1 MAAKQRRNRSVLI
14 GRLKIAGGAMSDT
27 VKPDTTRPG
36 GSELVIENSDLRRNA
51 IGLTGALMQNIT
63 HIAPAIAAL
72 FFTQAVVG
80 FAGEAAPLAYFFG
93 VIVVLM
99 LGSTLVQLSKHMP
112 SAGGYYTYVSRALHP
127 RAGFITS
134 WMYVLY
140 APIAGGPGY
149 AYLGYILQQE
159 LKTNYSISV
168 PWLWW
173 VCVLVGTFTVAI
185 LQHRGIKISAQTML
199 ILGGLEMIIV
209 FVLSV
214 WGLFD
219 PGKGGFTFQVFDISK
234 RLTVEGFA
242 LAVVFSIQGLTG
254 WEGAAPL
261 AEETRD
267 PRRNVP
273 RATMMSICILGV
285 FLIISYSGQI
295 MGWGVDRLGSL
306 PGAADLP
313 GLVLAHRFWGG
324 AWVIL
329 LLALFN
335 SVLAVGLATANV
347 GTRMWYRM
355 AKGGSLPKPL
365 AKVDP
370 RFKTPTNA
378 ILVQVVIALITG
390 LGVGA
395 WIGAEKDFLL
405 VDGLV
410 LVMAVLFVYVIANV
424 AVFWYYLFQRRSDFN
439 ILLHIIFPLISTG
452 ALIYALVY
460 SFIPFPASPYKWAP
474 LIDGIWLALGLAVLA
489 IMWIRKSDSW
499 LQTAGAALGEETKY
513 SVQDEAAPSG

>member
-1 MAAKQRRNRSVLI
+1 
-14 GRLKIAGGAMSDT
+14 MSDIASPGT
-27 VKPDTTRPG
+27 MRPSSG
-36 GSELVIENSDLRRNA
+36 EPVFEGTDLRRDA
-51 IGLTGALMQNIT
+51 IGLIGATMQNIT

-80 FAGEAAPLAYFFG
+80 FTGEAAPLAYLLG

-99 LGSTLVQLSKHMP
+99 LGSTLAQLSKHMP

-127 RAGFITS
+127 RVGFLTS

-140 APIAGGPGY
+140 APLAGGPIY
-149 AYLGYILQQE
+149 AFFGFILANE
-159 LKTNYSISV
+159 LKSNYQINV

-173 VCVLVGTFTVAI
+173 VCVLVGAPFIAF
-185 LQHRGIKISAQTML
+185 LQHRGIRISVRAML
-199 ILGGLEMIIV
+199 ILGSLEMLV
-209 FVLSV
+209 VLVLSI
-214 WGLFD
+214 WGFAS
-219 PGKGGFTFQVFDISK
+219 PGPGGFTFSVFDFSK
-234 RLTVEGFA
+234 KVSVEGFA

-267 PRRNVP
+267 PKRNVP
-273 RATMMSICILGV
+273 RATMLSIIILGV
-285 FLIISYSGQI
+285 LLVIAYWGQI
-295 MGWGVDRLGSL
+295 LGWGVNKLSAL
-306 PGAADLP
+306 PGSSELP

-324 AWVIL
+324 VWWIL
-329 LLALFN
+329 LLAFLN
-335 SVLAVGLATANV
+335 TVIAVCLATANV

-365 AKVDP
+365 AKVNP
-370 RFKTPTNA
+370 KYQTPTNA
-378 ILVQVVIALITG
+378 ILVQLALSLVSG

-395 WIGAEKDFLL
+395 WIGADKSFFL

-424 AVFWYYLFQRRSDFN
+424 AVFAYYGWQRRSEFN
-439 ILLHIIFPLISTG
+439 ILLHIVFPLISTA

-474 LIDGIWLALGLAVLA
+474 LIDGIWLALGIAVLA
-489 IMWIRKSDSW
+489 VMWFRRNDAW
-499 LQTAGAALGEETKY
+499 LRTAGAALGEEKETA
-513 SVQDEAAPSG
+513 EAAASG

>member
-1 MAAKQRRNRSVLI
+1 
-14 GRLKIAGGAMSDT
+14 MSDT
-27 VKPDTTRPG
+27 VSPNTMQPSSGEPVFEST
-36 GSELVIENSDLRRNA
+36 DLRRNA

-80 FAGEAAPLAYFFG
+80 FTGEAAPLAYLLG

-127 RAGFITS
+127 RAGFLTS

-140 APIAGGPGY
+140 APLAGGPIYGY
-149 AYLGYILQQE
+149 FGFILASE
-159 LKTNYSISV
+159 LKSNYQINV

-173 VCVLVGTFTVAI
+173 VCVLVGAPLIAF
-185 LQHRGIKISAQTML
+185 LQHRGIRISAQLML
-199 ILGGLEMIIV
+199 ILGSLEILIV
-209 FVLSV
+209 LALSIS
-214 WGLFD
+214 GFAS
-219 PGKGGFTFQVFDISK
+219 PGPGGFTFSVFDFAKKTS
-234 RLTVEGFA
+234 LEGFA

-273 RATMMSICILGV
+273 RATMLSICILGV
-285 FLIISYSGQI
+285 LLIIAYWGQI
-295 MGWGVDRLGSL
+295 LGWGVNRLSSL
-306 PGAADLP
+306 PTAGELP
-313 GLVLAHRFWGG
+313 GLTLAHTYWGG
-324 AWVIL
+324 AWVIV
-329 LLALFN
+329 LLAFLN
-335 SVLAVGLATANV
+335 TTIAVCLATANV

-355 AKGGSLPKPL
+355 AKGGSFPKQL

-370 RFKTPTNA
+370 KFKTPTNA
-378 ILVQVVIALITG
+378 ILVQLALALVSG

-395 WIGAEKDFLL
+395 WIGADKSFFL

-410 LVMAVLFVYVIANV
+410 LVMGVLFVYVMANA
-424 AVFWYYLFQRRSDFN
+424 AVYWYYLRQRRRDFN
-439 ILLHIIFPLISTG
+439 WLLHVIFPLISTG

-460 SFIPFPASPYKWAP
+460 SFIPFPATPYKYAP
-474 LIDGIWLALGLAVLA
+474 LIDGIWLVLGLVVLA
-489 IMWIRKSDSW
+489 VMYYRKNDQW
-499 LQTAGAALGEETKY
+499 LLTAGAALGDESEPA
-513 SVQDEAAPSG
+513 VQQA

>member
-1 MAAKQRRNRSVLI
+1 
-14 GRLKIAGGAMSDT
+14 MSDT
-27 VKPDTTRPG
+27 ASPDTRPP
-36 GSELVIENSDLRRNA
+36 GSPELVIEDTDLRRNA

-72 FFTQAVVG
+72 FFTTAVVG
-80 FAGEAAPLAYFFG
+80 FAGEAAPLAYLLG
-93 VIVVLM
+93 VIVVVM

-127 RAGFITS
+127 RAGFLTS

-140 APIAGGPGY
+140 APIAGGPGFG
-149 AYLGYILQQE
+149 YLGFILQQE
-159 LKTNYSISV
+159 LKTNYQINV

-173 VCVLVGTFTVAI
+173 VCVLVFTVVVAF
-185 LQHRGIKISAQTML
+185 LQHRGIKISAQAML

-209 FVLSV
+209 FVLAV
-214 WGLFD
+214 WGFAR
-219 PGKGGFTFQVFDISK
+219 PGAGGFTFAVFDFNK
-234 RLTVEGFA
+234 KLTVEGFA

-261 AEETRD
+261 AEETRN

-273 RATMMSICILGV
+273 RATMLSIFILGV
-285 FLIISYSGQI
+285 FLVIAYAGQI
-295 MGWGVDRLGSL
+295 IGWGVNKVSSL
-306 PGAADLP
+306 PGSPDLP

-365 AKVDP
+365 AKVNAKY
-370 RFKTPTNA
+370 KTPTNA
-378 ILVQVVIALITG
+378 ILVQVVISLITG
-390 LGVGA
+390 LAVGA
-395 WIGAEKDFLL
+395 WIGADKSFFL

-424 AVFWYYLFQRRSDFN
+424 AVFWYYLQQRRASFN
-439 ILLHIIFPLISTG
+439 IFLHIVFPLISTG

-474 LIDGIWLALGLAVLA
+474 LIDGIWLAAGVTILAV
-489 IMWIRKSDSW
+489 MWFRRNDAW
-499 LQTAGAALGEETKY
+499 LRTAGAALGEEKDTAA
-513 SVQDEAAPSG
+513 EGAAPSG

>member
-1 MAAKQRRNRSVLI
+1 
-14 GRLKIAGGAMSDT
+14 MSDT
-27 VKPDTTRPG
+27 VKPAPKQPG
-36 GSELVIENSDLRRNA
+36 RAELVIESTDLRRNA
-51 IGLTGALMQNIT
+51 IGLTGATMQNIT

-72 FFTQAVVG
+72 FFTTAVVG
-80 FAGEAAPLAYFFG
+80 FAGEAAPLAYFLG

-127 RAGFITS
+127 RAGFLTS

-140 APIAGGPGY
+140 APIAGGPAY
-149 AYLGYILQQE
+149 AYLGYIVAQE
-159 LKTNYSISV
+159 LKTNYSINV

-173 VCVLVGTFTVAI
+173 VCVLVFTAVVAL
-185 LQHRGIKISAQTML
+185 LQHRGIRISAGALT
-199 ILGGLEMIIV
+199 ILGGLEILIV
-209 FVLSV
+209 LVLSI
-214 WGLFD
+214 WGIAR
-219 PGKGGFTFQVFDISK
+219 PGPGGFTLGVFDINK
-234 RLTVEGFA
+234 KLTVEGFA

-273 RATMMSICILGV
+273 RATMLSIVILGV
-285 FLIISYSGQI
+285 LLIIAYSGQI
-295 MGWGVDRLGSL
+295 MGWGVLRLSSL
-306 PGAADLP
+306 PGSADLP
-313 GLVLAHRFWGG
+313 GLVLAHKYWGG

-355 AKGGSLPKPL
+355 AKGGSLPRAL

-370 RFKTPTNA
+370 RYKTPTNA
-378 ILVQVVIALITG
+378 ILLQVAIALVTG
-390 LGVGA
+390 LAVGA

-410 LVMAVLFVYVIANV
+410 LVMAVLFVYVMANV
-424 AVFWYYLFQRRSDFN
+424 AVFAYYLWQRRSDFN
-439 ILLHIIFPLISTG
+439 IFLHVIFPLISTG

-474 LIDGIWLALGLAVLA
+474 LIDGIWLALGIAVLA
-489 IMWIRKSDSW
+489 VMWFRGNDAW
-499 LQTAGAALGEETKY
+499 LLTAGAALGEEKDT
-513 SVQDEAAPSG
+513 DAGEAARSG

>member
-1 MAAKQRRNRSVLI
+1 
-14 GRLKIAGGAMSDT
+14 
-27 VKPDTTRPG
+27 
-36 GSELVIENSDLRRNA
+36 
-51 IGLTGALMQNIT
+51 
-63 HIAPAIAAL
+63 
-72 FFTQAVVG
+72 
-80 FAGEAAPLAYFFG
+80 
-93 VIVVLM
+93 
-99 LGSTLVQLSKHMP
+99 
-112 SAGGYYTYVSRALHP
+112 
-127 RAGFITS
+127 
-134 WMYVLY
+134 MYVLY

-149 AYLGYILQQE
+149 AYLGYILAQE
-159 LKTNYSISV
+159 LKTNYSINV

-173 VCVLVGTFTVAI
+173 VCVLVFTFVVAF
-185 LQHRGIKISAQTML
+185 LQHRGIKISVQAML
-199 ILGGLEMIIV
+199 ILGGLEILIV
-209 FVLSV
+209 LVLAV
-214 WGLFD
+214 WGLAR
-219 PGKGGFTFQVFDISK
+219 PGPGGFTFAVFDINK

-273 RATMMSICILGV
+273 RATILSICILGV
-285 FLIISYSGQI
+285 LLIIAYSGQI
-295 MGWGVDRLGSL
+295 MGWGVRALGSL
-306 PGAADLP
+306 PGSADLP
-313 GLVLAHRFWGG
+313 GLVLAHKYWGG

-335 SVLAVGLATANV
+335 SMLAVGLATANV

-378 ILVQVVIALITG
+378 ILVQVVIALITR

-395 WIGAEKDFLL
+395 WIGAQKDFLL

-410 LVMAVLFVYVIANV
+410 LVMAVLFVYVMANV
-424 AVFWYYLFQRRSDFN
+424 AVFAYYLWQRRSDFN
-439 ILLHIIFPLISTG
+439 IILHVIFPLISTG

-474 LIDGIWLALGLAVLA
+474 LIDGIWLALGIAVLA
-489 IMWIRKSDSW
+489 VMWFRGNDAW
-499 LQTAGAALGEETKY
+499 LLTAGAALGEEKDIDTG
-513 SVQDEAAPSG
+513 EAARSG

>member
-14 GRLKIAGGAMSDT
+14 GRLRIAGGAMSDT
-27 VKPDTTRPG
+27 VKPSTRRPG
-36 GSELVIENSDLRRNA
+36 RGEPVIESTDLRRNA

-72 FFTQAVVG
+72 FFTTAVVG

-127 RAGFITS
+127 RAGFLTS

-149 AYLGYILQQE
+149 AYLGWILQQE
-159 LKTNYSISV
+159 LKANYSINV

-173 VCVLVGTFTVAI
+173 VCVLVGTCAVAL

-209 FVLSV
+209 FVLAI
-214 WGLFD
+214 WGLAR
-219 PGKGGFTFQVFDISK
+219 PGSGGFTFAVFDINK

-285 FLIISYSGQI
+285 FLVIAYSGQI
-295 MGWGVDRLGSL
+295 MGWGVNKLGSL
-306 PGAADLP
+306 PGSAVLP
-313 GLVLAHRFWGG
+313 GLVLAHRYWGG

-355 AKGGSLPKPL
+355 AKGGSLPKQL

-370 RFKTPTNA
+370 RYKTPTNA
-378 ILVQVVIALITG
+378 ILVQVAIALITG

-410 LVMAVLFVYVIANV
+410 LVMAVLFVYVMANV
-424 AVFWYYLFQRRSDFN
+424 AVFAYYLWQRRSNFN
-439 ILLHIIFPLISTG
+439 ILLHIVFPLISTG

-460 SFIPFPASPYKWAP
+460 SFIPFPASPYYWAP
-474 LIDGIWLALGLAVLA
+474 LIDGIWLALGIAILAV
-489 IMWIRKSDSW
+489 MWFRGNDAW
-499 LQTAGAALGEETKY
+499 LLTAGAALGEEKGT
-513 SVQDEAAPSG
+513 DTGEAARSG

>member
-1 MAAKQRRNRSVLI
+1 
-14 GRLKIAGGAMSDT
+14 MSDT
-27 VKPDTTRPG
+27 ASPGTMRPG
-36 GSELVIENSDLRRNA
+36 GGEPADVATDLRRDA
-51 IGLTGALMQNIT
+51 IGLVGATMQNIT

-72 FFTQAVVG
+72 FFTTVVVG
-80 FAGEAAPLAYFFG
+80 FAGETAPLAYLLG

-127 RAGFITS
+127 RVGFLTS

-140 APIAGGPGY
+140 APLAGGPIYGY
-149 AYLGYILQQE
+149 FGFIVAQE
-159 LKTNYSISV
+159 LKTNYQISV

-173 VCVLVGTFTVAI
+173 VCVLVGAPLIAF
-185 LQHRGIKISAQTML
+185 LQHRGIRISAQAML
-199 ILGGLEMIIV
+199 ILGSLEMIIV
-209 FVLSV
+209 LVLGL
-214 WGLFD
+214 WGFFQ
-219 PGKGGFTFQVFDISK
+219 PGPGGFTFSVFDITKKLS
-234 RLTVEGFA
+234 VEGFA

-267 PRRNVP
+267 PKRNVP
-273 RATMMSICILGV
+273 RATMLSICLLGV
-285 FLIISYSGQI
+285 FLVIVYWGQI
-295 MGWGVDRLGSL
+295 LGWGVNKLSGL
-306 PGAADLP
+306 PTSPDLP

-324 AWVIL
+324 AWFIL
-329 LLALFN
+329 LLAFLN
-335 SVLAVGLATANV
+335 TTIAVCLATANV

-355 AKGGSLPKPL
+355 AKGGSFPKQL
-365 AKVDP
+365 AKVNP

-378 ILVQVVIALITG
+378 ILVQLALALVSG

-395 WIGAEKDFLL
+395 WIGADKSFFL

-410 LVMAVLFVYVIANV
+410 LVMGVLFVYVVANV
-424 AVFWYYLFQRRSDFN
+424 AVFAYYYVQRRREFN
-439 ILLHIIFPLISTG
+439 VILHVLFPLISTG

-474 LIDGIWLALGLAVLA
+474 LIDGIWLLMGIVVIAV
-489 IMWIRKSDSW
+489 MWVKRNDSW
-499 LQTAGAALGEETKY
+499 LLTAGSALGESEKPDTDTA
-513 SVQDEAAPSG
+513 VAQT